1 MDAVLEEEFEI
12 NHISYIPSPRLA
24 QSASELVTGPSRN
37 HMWKNEDSVVDL
49 LVQVLSDTTTRWGN
63 VW

>member
-24 QSASELVTGPSRN
+24 QSASELVTGVIRY
-37 HMWKNEDSVVDL
+37 HHEV
-49 LVQVLSDTTTRWGN
+49 G
-63 VW
+63 